1 APRESTPSRAAGT
14 DGDGAVVPPGRIDR
28 SRRAAARR
36 LRTSRKPPYHAASHH
51 PNRGGPCMNMVLVRN
66 WWALALRGALA
77 ILFGLLA
84 FYNPAI
90 TLAAIILLYGA
101 YALVDGVFAIVAGLR
116 AAQRHERWWPFA
128 LEGLVSIVI
137 GLITFALPGLTAFA
151 LLLLVSAW
159 AIVSGVFRIAAAG
172 RLGKEMEGEW
182 LLILNGLLS
191 VVFGVIIMVFPGA
204 GLVTLVWLIGVYA
217 IIFGIIL
224 LALAFR
230 LRGHH
235 AKLGARPA
243 GAR

>member
-1 APRESTPSRAAGT
+1 
-14 DGDGAVVPPGRIDR
+14 
-28 SRRAAARR
+28 
-36 LRTSRKPPYHAASHH
+36 
-51 PNRGGPCMNMVLVRN
+51 MNMVLVRN
-66 WWALALRGALA
+66 WWALLIRG
-77 ILFGLLA
+77 
-84 FYNPAI
+84 
-90 TLAAIILLYGA
+90 LAAIVFGLIAFFAPGVTVAALVIVFGA

-128 LEGLVSIVI
+128 LEGLAHIVV
-137 GLITFALPGLTAFA
+137 GLITFTLPAVTAFA

-159 AIVSGVFRIAAAG
+159 AIVTGVFRIAAAV
-172 RLGKEMEGEW
+172 RLRKEIEGAW
-182 LLILNGLLS
+182 LLIFNGFCAVFVG
-191 VVFGVIIMVFPGA
+191 VVIMVFPGA

-230 LRGHH
+230 LRGHR

>member
-1 APRESTPSRAAGT
+1 
-14 DGDGAVVPPGRIDR
+14 
-28 SRRAAARR
+28 
-36 LRTSRKPPYHAASHH
+36 
-51 PNRGGPCMNMVLVRN
+51 MNMVLVRN

-90 TLAAIILLYGA
+90 TLAAIILLFGA

-159 AIVSGVFRIAAAG
+159 AIVSGVFRIAAAV
-172 RLGKEMEGEW
+172 RLRKEIEGEW

-230 LRGHH
+230 LRGHR